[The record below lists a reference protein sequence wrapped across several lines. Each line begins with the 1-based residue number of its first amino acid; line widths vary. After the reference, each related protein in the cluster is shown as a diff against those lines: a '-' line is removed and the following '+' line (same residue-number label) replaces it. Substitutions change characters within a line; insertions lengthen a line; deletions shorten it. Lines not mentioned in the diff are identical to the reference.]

1 LAIGLGVVFRSMLFS
16 GFRLMHVNTGDT
28 RLVNFILEH
37 SYRWVLA
44 WLSLHPISLWN
55 QPFFFPTA
63 NVGAYSEILLG
74 SAPIY
79 WLFRVAQFAPDTSF
93 QLWMMAVLTLDYFAM
108 IVFLRNCLGFRA
120 FSSTVGALLFAF
132 ASPRL
137 AQMDHQQLLPQFF
150 TVFAL
155 YGLFR
160 FFRPAR
166 MSSAQGIHLFF
177 LGSVLQLWAGFYLGW
192 FLFFGVLVL
201 AVWALSLSR
210 HRTPLLQRLCA
221 HRRSVMLAAGVSI
234 LVAAPMA
241 YHYGT
246 ALREVGSRPFWAEGQ
261 TIPPQAWWYLGPL
274 SWIYSWQERIGWFVG
289 MPYENEKR
297 LGLGWISMVLATLGF
312 YRFERKH
319 RSWSSLAA
327 LSALTAILLM
337 TLYPGGFTPWEYL
350 SRVIP
355 GATAVRSV
363 SRLGLWILIPL
374 SIGLAYLVETARRPA
389 VAFLI
394 AAIAFLEQGQNIPGY
409 DKLEIRRD
417 VSAIAAR
424 VTKGCGAFYYAAAYA
439 RNKENLAPVY
449 KLQID
454 AMWAS
459 LETGVPTVNGY
470 SGNFPKGWWELVD
483 NRVFDDSSRSRL
495 RDTLERWSRSHRL
508 DPARV
513 CWIETP

>member
-1 LAIGLGVVFRSMLFS
+1 MAPHESACAAVGRRIRFAPVKNGSSLAEPNSIALSQPQDAVARSFVLHLGFLAIGLGVVFRSMLFS

-192 FLFFGVLVL
+192 FLFFG
-201 AVWALSLSR
+201 
-210 HRTPLLQRLCA
+210 
-221 HRRSVMLAAGVSI
+221 
-234 LVAAPMA
+234 
-241 YHYGT
+241 
-246 ALREVGSRPFWAEGQ
+246 
-261 TIPPQAWWYLGPL
+261 
-274 SWIYSWQERIGWFVG
+274 
-289 MPYENEKR
+289 
-297 LGLGWISMVLATLGF
+297 
-312 YRFERKH
+312 
-319 RSWSSLAA
+319 
-327 LSALTAILLM
+327 
-337 TLYPGGFTPWEYL
+337 
-350 SRVIP
+350 
-355 GATAVRSV
+355 
-363 SRLGLWILIPL
+363 
-374 SIGLAYLVETARRPA
+374 
-389 VAFLI
+389 
-394 AAIAFLEQGQNIPGY
+394 
-409 DKLEIRRD
+409 
-417 VSAIAAR
+417 
-424 VTKGCGAFYYAAAYA
+424 
-439 RNKENLAPVY
+439 
-449 KLQID
+449 
-454 AMWAS
+454 
-459 LETGVPTVNGY
+459 
-470 SGNFPKGWWELVD
+470 
-483 NRVFDDSSRSRL
+483 
-495 RDTLERWSRSHRL
+495 
-508 DPARV
+508 
-513 CWIETP
+513 